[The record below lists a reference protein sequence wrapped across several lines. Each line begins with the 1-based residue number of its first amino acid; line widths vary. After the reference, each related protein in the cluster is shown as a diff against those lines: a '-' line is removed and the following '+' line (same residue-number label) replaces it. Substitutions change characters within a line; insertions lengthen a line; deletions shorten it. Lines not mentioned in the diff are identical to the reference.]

1 MKKITLTIT
10 ALLLIISFSA
20 CHINDPNYYI
30 DDTPPA
36 PPSGIYVLNG
46 DNVVDLSWNPNQ

>member
-10 ALLLIISFSA
+10 ALILVISFSA

-30 DDTPPA
+30 DDTPPVTA
-36 PPSGIYVLNG
+36 IGIFMC
-46 DNVVDLSWNPNQ
+46 